1 MVTKVTVLEVAIV
14 YICIIINSNKQD
26 YESKHGFNRPYYQS
40 FIGSNCGCFV
50 FYGGSFRHIG
60 YRFDGGRGSFCSYK
74 FNFLLSTLSNFRYQY
89 LRNKKIKEM
98 GRKLTHFL
106 STLLAKTN
114 QLVILFILDG
124 LKDVRLISVPIGYE
138 RSP

>member
-1 MVTKVTVLEVAIV
+1 
-14 YICIIINSNKQD
+14 
-26 YESKHGFNRPYYQS
+26 
-40 FIGSNCGCFV
+40 
-50 FYGGSFRHIG
+50 
-60 YRFDGGRGSFCSYK
+60 
-74 FNFLLSTLSNFRYQY
+74 
-89 LRNKKIKEM
+89 M